1 MKRIPKYSL
10 HKATGQALVRINGR
24 AFYLGEHGSEE
35 SKAKYDRLIAKW
47 LTGDKLSAPSGLTIA
62 RLCLKYVD
70 EHVKSYY
77 VKNGRQTSEVSAIQA
92 ALRPLVKKFGRTHVN
107 DFGPTKLKQVRQA
120 MVDGGIVR
128 TSINRNIGRIRRMFK
143 WGVENELVNPGVHTA
158 LTALVGLRYGRSP
171 ATESS
176 PVLPV
181 PDADIDAVKPHVSR
195 QVWAMIQLQLASGM
209 RPGEV
214 RIMRIGD
221 IIMSADPWEYRPL
234 EHKTQHHGRDR
245 VIFIGPIGQ
254 DIVRPFLK
262 ADRDK
267 HLFSPAEARAEFDA
281 ERRENRVSPMTPS
294 QRARK
299 RLADPQKQPGLCY
312 SVTSY
317 ARAIKNACEVAEIP
331 TWTPN
336 RLRHNAATNMR
347 KQFDIESV
355 RTILGHATGFTTEI
369 YAELDHE
376 KARSVIAR
384 IG

>member
-1 MKRIPKYSL
+1 
-10 HKATGQALVRINGR
+10 
-24 AFYLGEHGSEE
+24 
-35 SKAKYDRLIAKW
+35 
-47 LTGDKLSAPSGLTIA
+47 
-62 RLCLKYVD
+62 
-70 EHVKSYY
+70 
-77 VKNGRQTSEVSAIQA
+77 
-92 ALRPLVKKFGRTHVN
+92 
-107 DFGPTKLKQVRQA
+107 
-120 MVDGGIVR
+120 
-128 TSINRNIGRIRRMFK
+128 
-143 WGVENELVNPGVHTA
+143 
-158 LTALVGLRYGRSP
+158 
-171 ATESS
+171 
-176 PVLPV
+176 
-181 PDADIDAVKPHVSR
+181 
-195 QVWAMIQLQLASGM
+195 MIQLQLATGM

-214 RIMRIGD
+214 RIMRVGD
-221 IIMSADPWEYRPL
+221 INMSADPWEYRPQ

-262 ADRDK
+262 ADREK

-294 QRARK
+294 QRART
-299 RLADPQKQPGLCY
+299 RLADPRKKPGSCY

-376 KARSVIAR
+376 KARRVIAR